1 MLICS
6 SLLKGAANF
15 ASLAAERDS
24 GAAVFAY
31 ESFIM
36 AVINFLIIAFVV
48 FLPVRYVNR
57 IKAASK
63 KQEAVAEVVPAGP
76 TEQSLLIETRDAL

>member
-1 MLICS
+1 
-6 SLLKGAANF
+6 
-15 ASLAAERDS
+15 
-24 GAAVFAY
+24 
-31 ESFIM
+31 M

-63 KQEAVAEVVPAGP
+63 KQEAVAEVVPAGT

>member
-1 MLICS
+1 
-6 SLLKGAANF
+6 
-15 ASLAAERDS
+15 
-24 GAAVFAY
+24 
-31 ESFIM
+31 M

-63 KQEAVAEVVPAGP
+63 KQEAVAEVVHAGP
-76 TEQSLLIETRDAL
+76 AEQSLLIETWDALKKS